1 MKEEE
6 TRCKLSKVICME
18 IICAH
23 LNTIE
28 DILDTINEC
37 YSDCL
42 VQSNLDDLQDMRVSL
57 YKLRDDIDFTV
68 VYDKEEIVNEA
79 SEE

>member
-1 MKEEE
+1 MDDEKNMD
-6 TRCKLSKVICME
+6 RFSKVICME

-28 DILDTINEC
+28 DILDKINEC

-42 VQSNLDDLQDMRVSL
+42 VQSNLDDFQDMRVSL
-57 YKLRDDIDFTV
+57 YKLRDDIDFTIA
-68 VYDKEEIVNEA
+68 YDKEEIVNA
-79 SEE
+79 MR